1 MWQEPFPDIRLI
13 SEAQLPIRTHPT
25 WPVHLLQFCL
35 LKKYFFIQLITH
47 LSLETFKPNAHHMS
61 GFIHSQWV
69 LWVCLPLPF
78 SITAVC
84 CLLSV
89 QKVQL
94 LLPNWMKTTLHSN
107 SLQHAFNDSDSS
119 QQEPPSLQPQQCS
132 LDRGK
137 PVVQMPG
144 SLKVGSWNSTAPA
157 VESHH

>member
-25 WPVHLLQFCL
+25 WPVHLLQFYL
-35 LKKYFFIQLITH
+35 LKKYFFIQLIPH

-84 CLLSV
+84 CLFRKSSCYCPTEWKLHCIQIHCSMHLMTQIQVSRNLHPSNPSSAVLTGASRWCRCPALS
-89 QKVQL
+89 K
-94 LLPNWMKTTLHSN
+94 
-107 SLQHAFNDSDSS
+107 
-119 QQEPPSLQPQQCS
+119 
-132 LDRGK
+132 
-137 PVVQMPG
+137 
-144 SLKVGSWNSTAPA
+144 
-157 VESHH
+157 